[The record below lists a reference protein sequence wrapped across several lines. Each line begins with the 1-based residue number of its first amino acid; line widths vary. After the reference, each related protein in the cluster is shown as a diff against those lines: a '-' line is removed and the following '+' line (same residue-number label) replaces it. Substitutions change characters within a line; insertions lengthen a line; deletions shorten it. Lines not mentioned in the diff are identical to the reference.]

1 MRPNFYLMKAT
12 VSGAL
17 GGLLF
22 GFDTAVIAGAMDAL
36 TRLYHLTD
44 TTQGITVFTA
54 VAGTVVGAMSAG
66 AIGQK
71 LGGRETLRI
80 TAVFY
85 VISAIG
91 CMLAWNWDALLVFR
105 FLGGLG
111 IGASSVLG
119 PVYITELAPAK
130 WRGRMVGTFQV
141 NVVIG
146 ILLAYASNFAIRTL
160 HLGAWEWRVQLGV
173 AAIPA
178 VLFLILL
185 FGIPRS
191 PRWSVSKD
199 RIDEAMHVLKMMG
212 DPDPAAELADIK
224 LALKESHAVANE
236 PVFQWK
242 YRYPL
247 FLAITIGAFNQLAGI
262 NAILYYLNNIFASAG
277 FSQMSGDLQSIA
289 IGATNLVFTL
299 VGMTLIDRLGRKT
312 LLLIGAAGCA
322 ACLGGVAYVFL
333 TNSHQAALLG
343 LLVVYIAFFAVSQGA
358 VIWVYIGEVFPNVV
372 RNKGQSVGNSSHWIM
387 NAAIAL
393 VFPILAAKSGGAP
406 FVFFAV
412 MTLVQFVTV
421 LFFYPETKGQTL
433 EALQRR
439 LTLPDSADEGLVEP
453 SIWSFRGRI
462 PRRDYWIRL
471 GALALLFA
479 LIRGL
484 TNLISVEW
492 FAVIFSVAAGL
503 FGLATQVKRWHDL
516 DLSGGMVL
524 LNLTVV
530 FLPVAL
536 IWQGFFR
543 GTAGPNRFGADPT
556 HEE

>member
-1 MRPNFYLMKAT
+1 MRPNFYLIKAT

-22 GFDTAVIAGAMDAL
+22 GFDTAVIAGAIDAL

-44 TTQGITVFTA
+44 YTQGITVFVA
-54 VAGTVVGAMSAG
+54 VFGTVFGAMFAGT
-66 AIGQK
+66 IGERF
-71 LGGRETLRI
+71 GGRETLRW

-85 VISAIG
+85 VISAVG
-91 CMLAWNWDALLVFR
+91 CAIAWNWPALLVFR

-130 WRGRMVGTFQV
+130 WRGRMVGTFQI

-146 ILLAYASNFAIRTL
+146 ILLAYASNFAIRSL
-160 HLGAWEWRVQLGV
+160 HLGDMEWRVQLGV
-173 AAIPA
+173 AAVPA
-178 VLFLILL
+178 ILFLILL

-191 PRWSVSKD
+191 PRWSVSKA
-199 RIDEAMHVLKMMG
+199 RVDEAMEILKLMG
-212 DPDPAAELADIK
+212 DPDPEAEIADIK
-224 LALKESHAVANE
+224 LALAESHAVANE

-277 FSQMSGDLQSIA
+277 FSQLSGDLQAIA
-289 IGATNLVFTL
+289 IGFTNLIFTL
-299 VGMTLIDRLGRKT
+299 IGMTLIDRLGRKT

-322 ACLGGVAYVFL
+322 SCLAGVAYVFL
-333 TNSHQAALLG
+333 TNSHQAALLW

-412 MTLVQFVTV
+412 MTVVQFITV
-421 LFFYPETKGQTL
+421 LLFYPETKGQTL

-439 LTLPDSADEGLVEP
+439 L
-453 SIWSFRGRI
+453 
-462 PRRDYWIRL
+462 
-471 GALALLFA
+471 
-479 LIRGL
+479 
-484 TNLISVEW
+484 
-492 FAVIFSVAAGL
+492 
-503 FGLATQVKRWHDL
+503 VK
-516 DLSGGMVL
+516 G
-524 LNLTVV
+524 
-530 FLPVAL
+530 
-536 IWQGFFR
+536 
-543 GTAGPNRFGADPT
+543 
-556 HEE
+556 